1 MIFYV
6 YEHWRLDKDECFY
19 VGKGHGGRAYSRSSR
34 NIHWRNIVAKLE
46 RTGFAY
52 EVRIVASNLSEE
64 DAFKLE
70 AERIVFWRDVVDLSN
85 LTNGGEGFLGG
96 RHTEESKKKIS
107 IGSKK
112 TAAAN
117 KDKMRAR
124 MMGELNP
131 FFGKT
136 HTKETMDRIKSK
148 LTGRKISERRD
159 VSEEHKAAISVTM
172 KAKCIRP
179 PSRKGVKGS
188 PESRKKQSE
197 SLKAYWAAKRELI

>member
-1 MIFYV
+1 MNFYV

-19 VGKGHGGRAYSRSSR
+19 VGKGRGSRAYGRTSR
-34 NIHWRNIVAKLE
+34 NIHWKNIVAKLE

-64 DAFKLE
+64 DAFNLE
-70 AERIVFWRDVVDLSN
+70 AERIVFWKDIVDLAN
-85 LTNGGEGFLGG
+85 LTDGGEGFSGG

-107 IGSKK
+107 VSSKK

-124 MMGELNP
+124 MIGELNH

-136 HTKETMDRIKSK
+136 HTKETIDIIKVK
-148 LTGRKISERRD
+148 LTGRKIKNKAPVTSKT
-159 VSEEHKAAISVTM
+159 KAAISATLI
-172 KAKCIRP
+172 KKGIKP
-179 PSRKGVKGS
+179 PSRKGIKS
-188 PESRKKQSE
+188 SLETRRKQSE
-197 SLKAYWAAKRELI
+197 SLKAYWAAKKELI